1 MNDFIPP
8 AYADFEPLT
17 ALLER
22 RLLSGEALS
31 EYELLSWLQQPE
43 QAIFAADALR
53 DSLTLFRSHFI
64 LMHCLYRL
72 RGQWFARQEAL
83 LEISAL
89 RIQRQ
94 PWQAAHHRLP
104 AAADALAGYYG
115 DLNELATDRET
126 VESLLGSFWK
136 MMLNPLRQE
145 EDLQLLELNV
155 DASEQDI
162 RLQYRRLA
170 MRHHPDRGGD
180 EQHFCRIQAAYQRL
194 KNRYL

>member
-1 MNDFIPP
+1 MNDFISP

-72 RGQWFARQEAL
+72 RSQWFERQEAL
-83 LEISAL
+83 LEISVL

-94 PWQAAHHRLP
+94 PWQATHHGLP
-104 AAADALAGYYG
+104 ATADALAGYYG
-115 DLNELATDRET
+115 DLNELTTDRET
-126 VESLLGSFWK
+126 VESLLSSFWK

-145 EDLQLLELNV
+145 EDLQLLELKV

>member
-8 AYADFEPLT
+8 ACADFEPLT

-104 AAADALAGYYG
+104 AAADALADYYG

-136 MMLNPLRQE
+136 MMLNPLHQE